1 MITKEQAISI
11 IKKEIYMRNV
21 VFKNKEEV
29 RLKKVKEM
37 EDLKEF
43 IEKNTKNNSIFDIEE
58 FE

>member
-1 MITKEQAISI
+1 
-11 IKKEIYMRNV
+11 MRNV